1 MSNFYAGVVRKKYTL
16 LCVSPEGAQI
26 EIVSCY
32 DSNAANVSKQ
42 ASEKILS
49 LMEES
54 FELEEGFKMK
64 IIETMEAADDV
75 PLVEVKDKEK
85 NGVNI

>member
-1 MSNFYAGVVRKKYTL
+1 MSNFYAGVVRKKFTL
-16 LCVSPEGAQI
+16 MCVSPEGSQI

-32 DSNAANVSKQ
+32 DDNAAKVSKQ

-64 IIETMEAADDV
+64 IVETMESAEDI
-75 PLVEVKDKEK
+75 PLVEVKDKKEASF
-85 NGVNI
+85 

>member
-1 MSNFYAGVVRKKYTL
+1 MSNFYAGVVRKKFTL
-16 LCVSPEGAQI
+16 MCVAPEGAQI

-32 DSNAANVSKQ
+32 DANAAKIGKE

-54 FELEEGFKMK
+54 FELEEGFEMK
-64 IIETMEAADDV
+64 IVESMESADDI
-75 PLVEVKDKEK
+75 PLVEVKDKK
-85 NGVNI
+85 DALL

>member
-1 MSNFYAGVVRKKYTL
+1 MSNFYAGVVRKKFTL
-16 LCVSPEGAQI
+16 MCVSPEGSQI

-32 DSNAANVSKQ
+32 DDNAAKVSKQ

-49 LMEES
+49 LREES

-64 IIETMEAADDV
+64 IVETMESAEDI
-75 PLVEVKDKEK
+75 PLVEVNDKKEASF
-85 NGVNI
+85 

>member
-16 LCVSPEGAQI
+16 MCVSPEGSQI

-32 DSNAANVSKQ
+32 DDNAAKVSKQ

-54 FELEEGFKMK
+54 FELEEGFKIK
-64 IIETMEAADDV
+64 IVETMESAEDI
-75 PLVEVKDKEK
+75 PLVEVKDKKEASF
-85 NGVNI
+85 

>member
-1 MSNFYAGVVRKKYTL
+1 MSNFYAGVVRKKFTL
-16 LCVSPEGAQI
+16 MCVAPEGAQI

-32 DSNAANVSKQ
+32 DANAADVGKK

-64 IIETMEAADDV
+64 IIETMESAEDI
-75 PLVEVKDKEK
+75 PLVEVKDKK
-85 NGVNI
+85 DARA

>member
-1 MSNFYAGVVRKKYTL
+1 MSNFYAGVVRKKFTL
-16 LCVSPEGAQI
+16 MCVSPEGSQI
-26 EIVSCY
+26 EIVSCH
-32 DSNAANVSKQ
+32 DENAAKISKQ

-64 IIETMEAADDV
+64 IVETMEAAEDI
-75 PLVEVKDKEK
+75 PLVEVKDKKEASF
-85 NGVNI
+85 

>member
-1 MSNFYAGVVRKKYTL
+1 MSNFYAGVVRKKFTL
-16 LCVSPEGAQI
+16 MCVSPEGSQI

-32 DSNAANVSKQ
+32 DDNAAKVSKQ

-64 IIETMEAADDV
+64 IVETMESAEDI
-75 PLVEVKDKEK
+75 PLVEVKDKKEASL
-85 NGVNI
+85 